1 MNTHVRAMSEAI
13 CFCLHKKSV
22 ANFNSMVVTRT
33 ISNFSKIHTFLI
45 CRMQKWKKI
54 GSSLDMDNN
63 LKVAFFG
70 QILSNIHFY
79 IW

>member
-22 ANFNSMVVTRT
+22 ANFNSMVITRA
-33 ISNFSKIHTFLI
+33 IIDFCKIHTILI
-45 CRMQKWKKI
+45 CRMQKWKKKI
-54 GSSLDMDNN
+54 GSSLDMANN

-70 QILSNIHFY
+70 QILSNIHF
-79 IW
+79 